1 MYGSWKIKHIWLF
14 RFVKFVQIAR
24 VRQEKGVPLL
34 DPKICF
40 PEFSMRKIMNSW
52 NCLLVI
58 VCTVQTERVYTVR
71 KYWKDYE
78 LFCLSMIF
86 SVLILTAFIAKNKE

>member
-1 MYGSWKIKHIWLF
+1 MGRGSSNLF
-14 RFVKFVQIAR
+14 DFLGSLNLSNHAR
-24 VRQEKGVPLL
+24 VLQEKGVPLL

-71 KYWKDYE
+71 KY
-78 LFCLSMIF
+78 
-86 SVLILTAFIAKNKE
+86 